1 MRDKE
6 GAERG
11 RNVHLQ
17 VTSKW
22 RLQVTSKI
30 QRSKSPTAAQK
41 QDPCHPGSPPTA
53 EQPHRLRLGSQR
65 ASGAGGQRMEHG
77 SHPWRDRHQVW
88 PEPARAL
95 HPDSS
100 V

>member
-53 EQPHRLRLGSQR
+53 EQPHR
-65 ASGAGGQRMEHG
+65 
-77 SHPWRDRHQVW
+77 HPETWLS
-88 PEPARAL
+88 ARFRGRWSEDGTWLPSLERQTPTVARTC
-95 HPDSS
+95 
-100 V
+100 